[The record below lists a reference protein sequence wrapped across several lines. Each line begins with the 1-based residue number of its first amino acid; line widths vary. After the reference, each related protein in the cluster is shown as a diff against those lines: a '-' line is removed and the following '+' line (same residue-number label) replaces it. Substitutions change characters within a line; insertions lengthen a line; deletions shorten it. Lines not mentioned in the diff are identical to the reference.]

1 MPNYRTHSVT
11 NLLLVLPLAYSAA
24 AYFFKPS
31 QEEAATFIG
40 CFTYATLFMSPDVDL
55 AYQNKLFSLKGVLT
69 LPFRLYG
76 RIFSHRG
83 LSHMPIIGTLTRL
96 IYLGVIS
103 IIGYALLNRVPP
115 SFSMILDFIKNHDLL
130 IFWGICGA
138 FIADLAHEALDNLFL

>member
-11 NLLLVLPLAYSAA
+11 NLFLILPLAYTGA
-24 AYFFKPS
+24 AYFFKPT

-69 LPFRLYG
+69 LPFRLYAL
-76 RIFSHRG
+76 IFSHRG

-96 IYLGVIS
+96 IYLAAIS
-103 IIGYALLNRVPP
+103 IIVYGMVNQVFP
-115 SFSMILDFIKNHDLL
+115 SFPLILDFIKNHDLL
-130 IFWGICGA
+130 IFWGISGA
-138 FIADLAHEALDNLFL
+138 FMADLAHEALDNLSL